1 VAKLKEQ
8 QQQQQQQQQ
17 HKDHERGR
25 GKVKEERVE
34 PAQQVKRS
42 KSQPTTFLPERQMWK
57 WLGIS
62 FKKASKGKG
71 RKEFYKAIRRGQETL
86 RVGDCAVFLSSGRA
100 DLPYVGRIELL
111 WQSWGGSMTVKVR
124 WFYHPEETCGGR
136 RLSNLTNPGALF
148 ESNHVDENDVQTI
161 SHCCMVVPLEEFLE
175 RRNVNVN
182 SSSCFGLFYLAGF
195 YDPTSGHLSFEPGV
209 LEQN

>member
-1 VAKLKEQ
+1 MAKLKEQ

-86 RVGDCAVFLSSGRA
+86 RVMITIIMITIIIILSLIIKAIFFL
-100 DLPYVGRIELL
+100 
-111 WQSWGGSMTVKVR
+111 K
-124 WFYHPEETCGGR
+124 FF
-136 RLSNLTNPGALF
+136 LF
-148 ESNHVDENDVQTI
+148 
-161 SHCCMVVPLEEFLE
+161 F
-175 RRNVNVN
+175 
-182 SSSCFGLFYLAGF
+182 F
-195 YDPTSGHLSFEPGV
+195 FEK
-209 LEQN
+209 N